1 MRVEM
6 YKLAYGNYKF
16 CAEINTGAEVGDNQ
30 LTLWY
35 SEKLAMEALS
45 LAQLDAKLLLK
56 ALKEPHKSLL
66 LPYLDEIKHTQQ
78 QSIEKEI
85 AQLLQPFN
93 TKKIPGNVKQR
104 IRQLREK
111 IQSTLQKLEASFMQK
126 EILTLERDCFD
137 LSSIEKDCHIYGEWH
152 FLRDFFFEEATYEN
166 ICRFCHEFALD
177 EAIRL
182 EAIAHEGR
190 WAKRNA
196 LFTRNL
202 LSVVGEKALLSN
214 DGSYM
219 RIARELFR
227 WIDLHLEEILANPE
241 YQRINAL
248 DQPNKGTPPI
258 HDSDASIRPAI
269 ELFKSLP
276 GTAIRHSCQGVTAK
290 IDMGAY
296 SLLTITPHE
305 EYAYIA
311 FNTLSYLLHDTIIA
325 RLSKFSSITTERIPC
340 NFNTGLFLRSTGNN
354 LCFREEIY
362 QLARQIH
369 TILTEKPAA
378 NTSSAPVRLVTGWET
393 ASNPL
398 YPPQTHDNIDI
409 LPGRL
414 AWLCLPEQIER
425 TLFQLSHLNHWAKA
439 ADRLYYDDR
448 QGLYTVKA
456 MFLKQAYQNGT
467 LLLASYVDGS
477 IIFPKNFAVETAA
490 ALAADFLLETLEEQK
505 HGDPSGLYGN
515 IARQLFQRITG
526 QQFTQQDNDL
536 PMILTQ
542 EQAETAIQSYLQ
554 NLITQ
559 ARQTRQPIAYQQ
571 LEELL
576 VFPGDILDIA
586 VTRYRYISTWDD
598 LDKNEL
604 RKLDPEGLSLISFH
618 YESASA
624 KYIFHLPFR
633 IAQEFLPENAV
644 AQLRGHASTERKE
657 YGSAYGRTIT
667 AEESTNH
674 PIEEILQTL
683 GINISKV
690 CPRKL
695 ERKKEPIQVH
705 NHWNDPDIEEDNK
718 DDEGYQQYLYEMP
731 HKKHK
736 ARKKKKRP

>member
-16 CAEINTGAEVGDNQ
+16 YAEIDTGAEVGDNQ

-35 SEKLAMEALS
+35 SEKLALETLS

-66 LPYLDEIKHTQQ
+66 LPYLDEVKHTQQ

-85 AQLLQPFN
+85 AQLLQPFS
-93 TKKIPGNVKQR
+93 TKKVPEKVKQR
-104 IRQLREK
+104 IRQLRKK
-111 IQSTLQKLEASFMQK
+111 IHSTLQKLEASFIQK
-126 EILTLERDCFD
+126 EILTLERDYFD

-166 ICRFCHEFALD
+166 IRRFCHEFALD
-177 EAIRL
+177 EAVRI

-214 DGSYM
+214 DGGYM

-227 WIDLHLEEILANPE
+227 WIDLHLEEILTNPE

-248 DQPNKGTPPI
+248 DQPNKGTPPT

-290 IDMGAY
+290 IDMGTY

-311 FNTLSYLLHDTIIA
+311 FNTMSYLVHDAIIA
-325 RLSKFSSITTERIPC
+325 RINEFPSITTERIPC
-340 NFNTGLFLRSTGNN
+340 NFNTGLFLRSTGDN

-362 QLARQIH
+362 QLARQIYS
-369 TILTEKPAA
+369 ISAEGSGA
-378 NTSSAPVRLVTGWET
+378 NTNNAPGQLITGWET
-393 ASNPL
+393 ASNPV
-398 YPPQTHDNIDI
+398 YPPQSYDSIDI

-425 TLFQLSHLNHWAKA
+425 TLLQLSHLNHWAKA
-439 ADRLYYDDR
+439 AHRLYYDDR
-448 QGLYTVKA
+448 QGLYTIKA

-467 LLLASYVDGS
+467 MLPAGYVDGS
-477 IIFPKNFAVETAA
+477 VVFPKSFALESAA
-490 ALAADFLLETLEEQK
+490 TMAADFLLEILEEQK
-505 HGDPSGLYGN
+505 RGNPSVLYSN
-515 IARQLFQRITG
+515 IAMQLFQRITG
-526 QQFTQQDNDL
+526 QDFTQQDKNL
-536 PMILTQ
+536 PIILKQ
-542 EQAETAIQSYLQ
+542 EQAETAIQGYLQ
-554 NLITQ
+554 NLIAQ
-559 ARQTRQPIAYQQ
+559 AQQTRQPIAYQQ

-576 VFPGDILDIA
+576 IFPGDILDIA
-586 VTRYRYISTWDD
+586 ITRYRYISTWDD

-618 YESASA
+618 YESTSA

-633 IAQEFLPENAV
+633 TAQEFLPENIV
-644 AQLRGHASTERKE
+644 AQLRGHVSTERKE
-657 YGSAYGRTIT
+657 YGTAYGRTIT
-667 AEESTNH
+667 AEESNNH

-683 GINISKV
+683 GVNISKV
-690 CPRKL
+690 CPRNL
-695 ERKKEPIQVH
+695 ERKKEPIQQY
-705 NHWNDPDIEEDNK
+705 NRWNDPNIEDE
-718 DDEGYQQYLYEMP
+718 DDEGYQQYLYQIP
-731 HKKHK
+731 HKKHR
-736 ARKKKKRP
+736 ARQKKKRP